1 MNYIES
7 MKRLAKYREDV
18 RVINR
23 TLTNAGGYVKQIK
36 GKLEAAEQISNS
48 GIVGQID
55 SLLDKYY
62 NDKRVHLGESI
73 KSACEIVE
81 KEYTENMRKAT
92 SDYENRMLEIQ
103 RAAKEEIQKGT
114 NKPFIQDAPK
124 FVGTVTLGM
133 IATAMFAVS
142 MSGIGSASTPCV
154 VIGLGCLAAMLS
166 IVTKKKKPDE
176 EKLTALVS
184 EARDLTRRYFG
195 YISPII
201 DKAYAGLEA
210 RQNALLDKTTEEI
223 KAEISE
229 RVFFLFENT
238 PYGQQEY
245 FIKLGMTASSEED
258 FNSIAQECLKADK
271 TEHQIQVQNMINIET
286 RNSINKSIE
295 DLNRTA
301 RKIHEDN
308 EFRARQQAEHNA
320 QVARQNEL
328 SLKNQAKALDAQK
341 KQREATEELEYRM
354 RHK

>member
-1 MNYIES
+1 MRDYDFRKIEE
-7 MKRLAKYREDV
+7 KWRALWVANKTYHVEED
-18 RVINR
+18 
-23 TLTNAGGYVKQIK
+23 
-36 GKLEAAEQISNS
+36 EA
-48 GIVGQID
+48 
-55 SLLDKYY
+55 
-62 NDKRVHLGESI
+62 
-73 KSACEIVE
+73 
-81 KEYTENMRKAT
+81 
-92 SDYENRMLEIQ
+92 
-103 RAAKEEIQKGT
+103 
-114 NKPFIQDAPK
+114 
-124 FVGTVTLGM
+124 
-133 IATAMFAVS
+133 
-142 MSGIGSASTPCV
+142 
-154 VIGLGCLAAMLS
+154 
-166 IVTKKKKPDE
+166 KKKFYVLNMFPYPSG
-176 EKLTALVS
+176 AGMHV
-184 EARDLTRRYFG
+184 G
-195 YISPII
+195 HI
-201 DKAYAGLEA
+201 KAYAGLEA

-223 KAEISE
+223 KAEIGE